1 MASPNNQEALH
12 SHGHLQMLHLILLIR
27 HTCLVTLNYAD
38 ISIKE
43 ILETYRDDK
52 ELMKHVLAAKAEED
66 KKRAAEET
74 LRVEQAR
81 IQLKYLDL
89 ELAREQTRQR
99 SEPTLVPLQQQLLAR
114 ITGKEPDNY
123 ATPSSMHPSPTV
135 LPPIHQHL
143 SPHTTAP
150 PHPQQLSPISPETS
164 SPRKRSRANHFDT
177 HGINRPTPSHDQVME
192 ALKAKIQKG
201 RQLNRANSLHDSRS
215 NKPFLPPINTSF
227 AKHIPPQ
234 QNSAPV
240 LSRGNP
246 SFSPALSSSDSSSSG
261 SDIKHEPA
269 D

>member
-1 MASPNNQEALH
+1 MSSPTNSRGH
-12 SHGHLQMLHLILLIR
+12 SFAWPPNHHAPSIPSAHA
-27 HTCLVTLNYAD
+27 NYAD

-43 ILETYRDDK
+43 ILDKYRDDK

-89 ELAREQTRQR
+89 ELAREQSRQHR
-99 SEPTLVPLQQQLLAR
+99 TEPTLAPLQQQLLAR
-114 ITGKEPDNY
+114 ITGKESENY
-123 ATPSSMHPSPTV
+123 ATPSSMHPSPTI
-135 LPPIHQHL
+135 LPPIQQHL
-143 SPHTTAP
+143 SPHSIPTAQQ
-150 PHPQQLSPISPETS
+150 QQLSPISPETS

-177 HGINRPTPSHDQVME
+177 HGVNRPTPSHDQVME

-215 NKPFLPPINTSF
+215 NKPFLPPINTTF

-240 LSRGNP
+240 LSRPNP
-246 SFSPALSSSDSSSSG
+246 AFSPALSSSDSSSSG
-261 SDIKHEPA
+261 SDIKHEPT